1 MKHRQRAIL
10 SVALAIACMAGVSA
24 QSKPN
29 FAGKWKTAG
38 SFNTWTITVEGNKMT
53 VTMTVAGNSDSQV
66 YMLDG
71 TPVTTKAE
79 GPAGVSEI
87 VYTSTWEGDVLA
99 TTIAAPQMIRIERR
113 SIEPDGTM
121 KVNSTITMMQGKPVP
136 PGSPSPPP
144 MVFTKVGAKPAP
156 AAPPP
161 PLPPLPAKEII
172 ATVPAAVL
180 DRYVGEYQAASG
192 FTAIFRREG
201 TTLFVKPG
209 PNSET
214 ALIPRS
220 ETRFQDPRGPYFD
233 FQFDAEGKV
242 TSAVLEQEGPQG
254 TQKVPLQRK

>member
-1 MKHRQRAIL
+1 MKTLQRAIL
-10 SVALAIACMAGVSA
+10 SVAITLVCMADVSA

-29 FAGKWKTAG
+29 FAGTWKTSG

-71 TPVTTKAE
+71 TPVTTKVE

-113 SIEPDGTM
+113 SLEADGTM
-121 KVNSTITMMQGKPVP
+121 TVSSTITMMQGKPVP
-136 PGSPSPPP
+136 PGGPSPPP
-144 MVFTKVGAKPAP
+144 MVFTKVGAKPRP

-161 PLPPLPAKEII
+161 PLPPLET
-172 ATVPAAVL
+172 TVTLTADVL
-180 DRYVGEYQAASG
+180 DRYVGEYTAASG

-209 PNSET
+209 SNAESS
-214 ALIPRS
+214 LIARS
-220 ETRFQDPRGPYFD
+220 ETRFEDPRGPYFV
-233 FQFDAEGKV
+233 FLLDAQGKV
-242 TSAVLEQEGPQG
+242 TGAVLEQQGPQG
-254 TQKVPLQRK
+254 TQKLPLQRK